1 LRNASIADGVKSG
14 ALILPLQSKAKR
26 RTEREQRRKVERKS
40 QKEKKKPRPKE
51 LLLQGN
57 EAVVEGALR
66 AGCRFFAG
74 YPITPATEIS
84 EILSTRLPLVDGTF
98 IQMEDEIAS
107 LGAVI
112 GASLAGVKAMT
123 ATSGPGFSLMQ
134 ENLGFAIIAEVPCV
148 VVDVMRGGPS
158 TGLPTS
164 PSQSDVMQARWGT
177 HGDHPIIVL
186 SASTVRECYDMT
198 IRAFNFSEKF
208 RTPVI
213 LLIDEVVGHMRE
225 KIALGDQNEIEIFNR
240 VKPTMPP
247 EWYIPYEDTPSG
259 IPSMANFGEGYRYH
273 VTGLTHDIRGFPT
286 SRPDEIGP
294 FIARLHRKISQHFSE
309 IQIGEFF
316 QTEDAEI
323 TVVAYGCVARSA
335 KRAVIEAREKGM
347 KVGLLKLMTLWP
359 FMRSAVEKVLQTSKA
374 LIVPEMNMGQ
384 ISREVK
390 RVNRGITKVV
400 ALNKVDG
407 TIITPGEILDR
418 MMEISDA
425 RSN

>member
-1 LRNASIADGVKSG
+1 M
-14 ALILPLQSKAKR
+14 KR
-26 RTEREQRRKVERKS
+26 QNQR
-40 QKEKKKPRPKE
+40 EKKKSHRKE

-57 EAVVEGALR
+57 EAVAEGALR

-84 EILSTRLPLVDGTF
+84 EVLSVRLPKTDGTF

-112 GASLAGVKAMT
+112 GASLTGVKSMT

-134 ENLGFAIIAEVPCV
+134 ENLGLAIIAEVPCV
-148 VVDVMRGGPS
+148 IVNVMRGGPS
-158 TGLPTS
+158 TGLPTF
-164 PSQSDVMQARWGT
+164 PAQGDVMQARWGT

-198 IRAFNFSEKF
+198 IQAFNLSEKF
-208 RTPVI
+208 RTPVV

-225 KIALGDQNEIEIFNR
+225 KMALDDEEKIEIINR
-240 VKPTMPP
+240 VRPTMPP

-259 IPSMANFGEGYRYH
+259 VSPMANFGEGYRYH
-273 VTGLTHDIRGFPT
+273 VTGLTHDVRGFPT

-294 FIARLHRKISQHFSE
+294 FISRLHRKISSHFSE
-309 IQIGEFF
+309 IQIAEFF
-316 QTEDAEI
+316 KTEDAEI
-323 TVVAYGCVARSA
+323 TIVAYGCVARSA
-335 KRAVIEAREKGM
+335 KRAVIEAREKGL
-347 KVGLLKLMTLWP
+347 KVGLLKLSTLWP
-359 FMRSAVEKVLQTSKA
+359 FMRTAVEKALQTSKI

-390 RVNRGITKVV
+390 RVNRGVARVIT
-400 ALNKVDG
+400 LNKVDG
-407 TIITPGEILDR
+407 TIITPMEILNR
-418 MMEISDA
+418 IQEVVS
-425 RSN
+425 

>member
-1 LRNASIADGVKSG
+1 VQK
-14 ALILPLQSKAKR
+14 
-26 RTEREQRRKVERKS
+26 KS
-40 QKEKKKPRPKE
+40 QNQRKKKSPQKE

-84 EILSTRLPLVDGTF
+84 EILSVKLPQVEGTF

-107 LGAVI
+107 LGAVV

-148 VVDVMRGGPS
+148 IVNVMRGGPS
-158 TGLPTS
+158 TGLPTF

-177 HGDHPIIVL
+177 HGDHPAIVL
-186 SASTVRECYDMT
+186 SASTVRECYDIT
-198 IRAFNFSEKF
+198 IQAFNLSEKF

-213 LLIDEVVGHMRE
+213 VLIDEVVAHMRE
-225 KIALGDQNEIEIFNR
+225 KMTLSGGEEIEIFNR
-240 VKPTMPP
+240 VTPTVPP
-247 EWYIPYEDTPSG
+247 EWYIPFEDTPSG
-259 IPSMANFGEGYRYH
+259 VPTMANFGEGYRYH

-294 FIARLHRKISQHFSE
+294 FIDRLHRKISQHFLE
-309 IQIGEFF
+309 IQRAEFF

-323 TVVAYGCVARSA
+323 TIVAYGCVARSA
-335 KRAVIEAREKGM
+335 KRAMIEAREKGI
-347 KVGLLKLMTLWP
+347 KVGLLKLVTLWP
-359 FMRSAVEKVLQTSKA
+359 FVRSAVEKVLQTSKF

-390 RVNRGITKVV
+390 RVNRGLAKVLT
-400 ALNKVDG
+400 LNKVDG
-407 TIITPGEILDR
+407 TIITPEEILNR
-418 MMEISDA
+418 ITGVS
-425 RSN
+425 

>member
-1 LRNASIADGVKSG
+1 MKKPS
-14 ALILPLQSKAKR
+14 R
-26 RTEREQRRKVERKS
+26 RERKT
-40 QKEKKKPRPKE
+40 EV
-51 LLLQGN
+51 LLQGN

-84 EILSTRLPLVDGTF
+84 EVLSVKLPQVDGTF

-112 GASLAGVKAMT
+112 GASLAGVKSMT

-148 VVDVMRGGPS
+148 IVNVMRGGPS

-177 HGDHPIIVL
+177 HGDHPIIAL

-198 IRAFNFSEKF
+198 IQAFNFSEKF
-208 RTPVI
+208 RNPVI
-213 LLIDEVVGHMRE
+213 VLIDEVVAHMRE
-225 KIALGDQNEIEIFNR
+225 KMVLSDQEEIEIFDR
-240 VKPTMPP
+240 VKPMVPP
-247 EWYIPYEDTPSG
+247 EWYIPYEDTPRG
-259 IPSMANFGEGYRYH
+259 VPAMANFGEGYRYH

-294 FIARLHRKISQHFSE
+294 FIARLHRKISQHFAE
-309 IQIGEFF
+309 IQMAEYF
-316 QTEDAEI
+316 QTDDAEI
-323 TVVAYGCVARSA
+323 TIIAYGSVARSA
-335 KRAVIEAREKGM
+335 KRAVLEAREKGI
-347 KVGLLKLMTLWP
+347 KAGLLKLITIWP
-359 FMRSAVEKVLQTSKA
+359 FMRPAVEKVLQTSKV

-390 RVNRGITKVV
+390 RVSRGMAKVFT
-400 ALNKVDG
+400 LNKVDG
-407 TIITPGEILDR
+407 TIITPPEILNR
-418 MMEISDA
+418 IVEVS
-425 RSN
+425 

>member
-1 LRNASIADGVKSG
+1 MEK
-14 ALILPLQSKAKR
+14 
-26 RTEREQRRKVERKS
+26 KS
-40 QKEKKKPRPKE
+40 QSQRKKKSHLKE

-84 EILSTRLPLVDGTF
+84 EILSVKLPQVDGTF

-112 GASLAGVKAMT
+112 GASLAGVKSMT

-148 VVDVMRGGPS
+148 IVNVMRGGPS
-158 TGLPTS
+158 TGLPTF

-186 SASTVRECYDMT
+186 SASTVRECYEMT
-198 IRAFNFSEKF
+198 IQSFNFSEKF
-208 RTPVI
+208 RSPVI
-213 LLIDEVVGHMRE
+213 LLIDEVVAHMRE
-225 KIALGDQNEIEIFNR
+225 KMALSDEEEIEIFNR
-240 VKPTMPP
+240 VKPTVPP
-247 EWYIPYEDTPSG
+247 EWYIPFEDTPSG
-259 IPSMANFGEGYRYH
+259 IPAMANFGEGYRYH

-309 IQIGEFF
+309 IQMAEFF
-316 QTEDAEI
+316 QTEDADTTI
-323 TVVAYGCVARSA
+323 VAYGSVARSA
-335 KRAVIEAREKGM
+335 KRAVIEAREQGL
-347 KVGLLKLMTLWP
+347 KVGLLKLVRLWP
-359 FMRSAVEKVLQTSKA
+359 FERSAVEKVLQNSKT
-374 LIVPEMNMGQ
+374 LLVPEMNMGQ

-390 RVNRGITKVV
+390 RVNRGVTKVFT
-400 ALNKVDG
+400 LNKVDG
-407 TIITPGEILDR
+407 TIITPEEILNR
-418 MMEISDA
+418 IKEVVA
-425 RSN
+425 